1 LITYLT
7 HEQIDKT
14 KWNECIKHSLNPL
27 IYGYSWYLDESA
39 PNWDALV
46 LDDYEAVFPLT
57 HARKYFVNYL
67 YQPLFTQQLGVFYK
81 NLLGAEELGNF
92 IKAIPKKFRFI
103 DIALN
108 EGNHFEIEHSSLRKR
123 KNYVLDLEKPY
134 LKTLKKCTDH
144 TLRNIKKSKKISNQ
158 IIPQGF
164 DDVINLYVK
173 YKSEQT
179 HRVTSN
185 DYKRFSKIAKAI
197 QQNEFLNCIG
207 VVNEKNEMIASAIFA
222 ICDNRIIYLMGVS
235 TKEGR
240 ERRAMYLLFDHI
252 IELYSEQNYLLDFE
266 GSDIPGVAQFFKGFG
281 AIKQPYYK
289 LHINNLPWYIK
300 WTKK

>member
-1 LITYLT
+1 MINYLT
-7 HEQIDKT
+7 HEHIDKT
-14 KWNECIKHSLNPL
+14 KWDECIKHSLNPL
-27 IYGYSWYLDESA
+27 IYGYSWYLDEAA

-57 HARKYFVNYL
+57 HSKKYFVNYL
-67 YQPLFTQQLGVFYK
+67 YQPLFTQQLGLFYK
-81 NLLGAEELGNF
+81 NLLGAELLENF
-92 IKAIPKKFRFI
+92 IKSIPKKFRFI

-108 EGNHFEIEHSSLRKR
+108 EGNHLEVEDSSFRKR
-123 KNYVLDLEKPY
+123 KNYVLDLEKSY
-134 LKTLKKCTDH
+134 LKISKKFTDH
-144 TLRNIKKSKKISNQ
+144 TIRNIKKSKKSSVR

-164 DDVINLYVK
+164 DDVIRLYIK
-173 YKSEQT
+173 HKSEQT
-179 HRVTSN
+179 LRVTSN
-185 DYKRFSKIAKAI
+185 DYNRFSKIASAI
-197 QQNEFLNCIG
+197 QKNELLNCIG
-207 VVNEKNEMIASAIFA
+207 VVNEKNEIIASAIFA
-222 ICDNRIIYLMGVS
+222 ICDNRIIYLIGIS

-240 ERRAMYLLFDHI
+240 EKRAMYLLFDHL
-252 IELYSEQNYLLDFE
+252 IELHSEQNYVLDFE